1 MHQQNRERS
10 NMFEDKTSKF
20 VLFGGVLIIVV
31 GAFAP
36 NWIVNQLMFGFSRAL
51 AIVGLMVLWRTGLVS
66 FGHAFYFGLGA
77 YAVAILDIQLGVTD
91 VFLRLL
97 AGALVAGVAGFLLG
111 FILRNYRDIFF
122 AMLNTAISMVLFGIV
137 VKTES
142 LGSTDGF
149 AISIST
155 IFGLAPETKYPLFVI
170 ITSVGVIAALL
181 VNYYL
186 KTTYGRLTT
195 AIRDNEIRVEYLGFS
210 VAHAIHLK
218 YTISAIL
225 AGGAGALMAMSLG
238 QVDPESMINWTVSG
252 ELVFVTIL
260 SGPGN
265 VIAPFIGSLV
275 FEVLR
280 TYAFEL
286 APQAWQ
292 LIMGATFLTII
303 FFLPGGIWSLLEKL
317 GGRKNGK

>member
-1 MHQQNRERS
+1 M
-10 NMFEDKTSKF
+10 
-20 VLFGGVLIIVV
+20 
-31 GAFAP
+31 
-36 NWIVNQLMFGFSRAL
+36 
-51 AIVGLMVLWRTGLVS
+51 
-66 FGHAFYFGLGA
+66 
-77 YAVAILDIQLGVTD
+77 
-91 VFLRLL
+91 
-97 AGALVAGVAGFLLG
+97 
-111 FILRNYRDIFF
+111 
-122 AMLNTAISMVLFGIV
+122 
-137 VKTES
+137 
-142 LGSTDGF
+142 
-149 AISIST
+149 
-155 IFGLAPETKYPLFVI
+155 FVI
-170 ITSVGVIAALL
+170 ITLVGLTAALL
-181 VNYYL
+181 VNFYL
-186 KTTYGRLTT
+186 KTTFGKLTT

-218 YTISAIL
+218 YTISTIL

-260 SGPGN
+260 AGPGN

-303 FFLPGGIWSLLEKL
+303 FFLPGGIWSLIEKL
-317 GGRKNGK
+317 GGKKNER

>member
-1 MHQQNRERS
+1 MLS
-10 NMFEDKTSKF
+10 DKTSKF
-20 VLFGGVLIIVV
+20 VVIGGLALIII
-31 GAFAP
+31 GAFVP
-36 NWIVNQLMFGFSRAL
+36 NWIVNQFMFGFSRAL
-51 AIVGLMVLWRTGLVS
+51 AILGLMVLWRTGLVS

-77 YAVAILDIQLGVTD
+77 YAVAVVDIQLGVTD
-91 VFLRLL
+91 VLARLL
-97 AGALVAGVAGFLLG
+97 IGAVVSGIAGFLFG

-122 AMLNTAISMVLFGIV
+122 AMLNTAISMVLYGIV

-149 AISIST
+149 AISLPT
-155 IFGLAPETKYPLFVI
+155 IFGVSPETKYPLFVI
-170 ITSVGVIAALL
+170 ITLVGVIAALG

-186 KTTYGRLTT
+186 KSTVGRLST
-195 AIRDNEIRVEYLGFS
+195 AIRDNELRVEYLGYS

-218 YTISAIL
+218 YTLSTIL

-238 QVDPESMINWTVSG
+238 QVDPDSMINWTVSG

-265 VIAPFIGSLV
+265 VLAPFIGSLV

-317 GGRKNGK
+317 WRKNK

>member
-1 MHQQNRERS
+1 M
-10 NMFEDKTSKF
+10 
-20 VLFGGVLIIVV
+20 
-31 GAFAP
+31 
-36 NWIVNQLMFGFSRAL
+36 
-51 AIVGLMVLWRTGLVS
+51 
-66 FGHAFYFGLGA
+66 
-77 YAVAILDIQLGVTD
+77 
-91 VFLRLL
+91 
-97 AGALVAGVAGFLLG
+97 
-111 FILRNYRDIFF
+111 
-122 AMLNTAISMVLFGIV
+122 
-137 VKTES
+137 
-142 LGSTDGF
+142 
-149 AISIST
+149 
-155 IFGLAPETKYPLFVI
+155 
-170 ITSVGVIAALL
+170 
-181 VNYYL
+181 
-186 KTTYGRLTT
+186 
-195 AIRDNEIRVEYLGFS
+195 GFS

-218 YTISAIL
+218 YTISTIL

-303 FFLPGGIWSLLEKL
+303 FFLPGGIWSLIEKL
-317 GGRKNGK
+317 GGKKNAK